1 MPAPLRTASLAPVGG
16 RRAPSARCKSCG
28 VAHRIG
34 MRAGRGARTV
44 RTRVALPCAWS
55 RGGGRA
61 CGLALCPMSS
71 SRSGGRPA
79 QSVRCRG
86 DAGGARRRVRCPNG
100 VALAYWWTGST
111 NTGQVPL
118 SATLIV
124 SAVLLTLCPQ
134 VAAVWGEPLARIAVA
149 RVCRAFSHYSHAVQ
163 GGEAD
168 DLGRFVAAHAK
179 LWASSSVGATI
190 IVSASNGSISFG
202 KFLKL
207 RPVGW
212 AARLLAGP
220 QTRGCGLGA
229 D

>member
-1 MPAPLRTASLAPVGG
+1 MQELRSGPSYRDESRQRGQDRSHPCRSPVRLVSGWWQGVWSRSLPHVLDPQ
-16 RRAPSARCKSCG
+16 RRSARPVCALS
-28 VAHRIG
+28 R
-34 MRAGRGARTV
+34 RRGRSEEAC
-44 RTRVALPCAWS
+44 ALPK
-55 RGGGRA
+55 R
-61 CGLALCPMSS
+61 
-71 SRSGGRPA
+71 
-79 QSVRCRG
+79 
-86 DAGGARRRVRCPNG
+86 G

-207 RPVGW
+207 RPVGREC
-212 AARLLAGP
+212 RL
-220 QTRGCGLGA
+220 QRRGAVGNGA
-229 D
+229 